1 MTHVISYQQ
10 ALSELTRQRL
20 RGGAEINFTI
30 PVIFFLCKYQGGGGG
45 WGRSHRS
52 KFIKSTNNCTGVK
65 PPVNMFSNLCN

>member
-30 PVIFFLCKYQGGGGG
+30 PVIFSFFVNIREVGGAGLTDQ
-45 WGRSHRS
+45 SSLKVPITVH
-52 KFIKSTNNCTGVK
+52 V
-65 PPVNMFSNLCN
+65 